1 MNGESLNI
9 EQDHLAKLKEQFPN
23 LFTEGKLDW
32 EKLKATFSDDINFAN
47 ERYVL
52 NWAGKSDAFKVLQVP
67 TTATLKPLPEESINF
82 DTTENIFI
90 EGENL
95 EVLKVLQKSYYN
107 KIKCI
112 SKSPPSAS
120 PKPLPASLKP
130 MLPNKESLK
139 TITQLET
146 LVLIDKSENKLKD
159 IAQLFVNA
167 FRDWDTFNQ
176 TELLDFIK
184 ELLDFF
190 GSPLTKEKIAGKQFD
205 INKAWRHEAGNSII
219 EMIDISERF
228 CNETDFQKIVETILT
243 HYEKQLQNIDFI
255 ANLKYLTTEE
265 GGRKTPVF
273 AARNGIAVPFLTQ
286 RK

>member
-1 MNGESLNI
+1 
-9 EQDHLAKLKEQFPN
+9 
-23 LFTEGKLDW
+23 
-32 EKLKATFSDDINFAN
+32 
-47 ERYVL
+47 
-52 NWAGKSDAFKVLQVP
+52 
-67 TTATLKPLPEESINF
+67 
-82 DTTENIFI
+82 
-90 EGENL
+90 
-95 EVLKVLQKSYYN
+95 
-107 KIKCI
+107 
-112 SKSPPSAS
+112 
-120 PKPLPASLKP
+120 

-167 FRDWDTFNQ
+167 FRDWDTFKQ

-205 INKAWRHEAGNSII
+205 INKAGRHEAGNSII

-265 GGRKTPVF
+265 GGRKDTRFCNWLQTSQIKFDFDEMQTSGQQTFLNKDVVYPGETVV
-273 AARNGIAVPFLTQ
+273 ASIRIIAVEHFSNRLTEGMPFEFREGSRIIGTGKITDILNNKLKKAS
-286 RK
+286 R